1 MTRGRDEGLNA
12 MTQAFAKLTGAEKKQ
27 AIQALP
33 SAGRAAEARQYIPL
47 PTSRKPSGVRAEKR
61 IVKS

>member
-1 MTRGRDEGLNA
+1 

-47 PTSRKPSGVRAEKR
+47 LTSRKPSGVRAEQR
-61 IVKS
+61 IVKF